1 MWHNV
6 TCLCLF
12 GDCFVQ
18 ICCCVLAQKTPS
30 QKTNHNVA
38 PPVKKKKKIH
48 KTWLSLVE
56 FVSVKYYQKES
67 PETGQ
72 TIHTG
77 MRWGNPELFAALEP
91 QGLDPLDVLILIRRP
106 GKILEDIG
114 GNCGVPRKNLIE
126 SYWLIIFKRDTD
138 PTPPQ
143 KILLNL
149 RRHLYNCGMPRK
161 NLIESYYILLNLFST
176 RTRQAGEVWGEAF
189 KACGTLPRFCGTLTR
204 TSS

>member
-1 MWHNV
+1 MN
-6 TCLCLF
+6 
-12 GDCFVQ
+12 
-18 ICCCVLAQKTPS
+18 
-30 QKTNHNVA
+30 
-38 PPVKKKKKIH
+38 KKIH

-114 GNCGVPRKNLIE
+114 GQLWRAPEK
-126 SYWLIIFKRDTD
+126 SYW
-138 PTPPQ
+138 
-143 KILLNL
+143 ILLVY
-149 RRHLYNCGMPRK
+149 H
-161 NLIESYYILLNLFST
+161 F
-176 RTRQAGEVWGEAF
+176 
-189 KACGTLPRFCGTLTR
+189 
-204 TSS
+204 